1 MSSAGD
7 NTGISSTGDQARNIQ
22 LQAKSS
28 GQSPMHQAAGDLS
41 IHHDSSSLRRP
52 LPHAESV
59 PVPAG
64 MNGLPRRPAAAFV
77 GRDPALTALHQVL
90 EDKPGTGVISQAVLG
105 LGGVGKSELALQ
117 YAHRHRQDY
126 ELVWWI
132 DADSPD
138 LIRTGLAALAQALTC
153 GIDSVA
159 AEQATVEEAA
169 AWALSWLAAH
179 PGWLVIFDNVEEV
192 ADVEPYLARLV
203 HGHVLITTRRDIGWQ
218 HLDITPIRLE
228 LLSRP
233 AATTL
238 LAGLIGPP
246 DSANAR
252 ALNELAEQLGDLPL
266 ALTQAGAYIART
278 PA

>member
-1 MSSAGD
+1 M
-7 NTGISSTGDQARNIQ
+7 
-22 LQAKSS
+22 
-28 GQSPMHQAAGDLS
+28 
-41 IHHDSSSLRRP
+41 
-52 LPHAESV
+52 
-59 PVPAG
+59 PAG

-77 GRDPALTALHQVL
+77 GRDAALTSLRQVL
-90 EDKPGTGVISQAVLG
+90 EGKPGTGVISQAVLG

-138 LIRTGLAALAQALTC
+138 LIRTGLAALAQALAC

-169 AWALSWLAAH
+169 GWAVGWLAAH

-192 ADVEPYLARLV
+192 ADVEPYLARLA

-218 HLDITPIRLE
+218 HLDITP
-228 LLSRP
+228 SGCSCCPVRP
-233 AATTL
+233 R
-238 LAGLIGPP
+238 PP
-246 DSANAR
+246 
-252 ALNELAEQLGDLPL
+252 
-266 ALTQAGAYIART
+266 YW